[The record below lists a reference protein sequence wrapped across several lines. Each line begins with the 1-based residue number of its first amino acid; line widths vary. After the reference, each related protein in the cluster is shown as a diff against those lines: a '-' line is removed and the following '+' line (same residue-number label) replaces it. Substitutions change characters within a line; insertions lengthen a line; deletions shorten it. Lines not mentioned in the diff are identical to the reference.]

1 MLILLFQYFSL
12 NWQHQLCKNP
22 RSNPDIKT
30 LFTDHACGPT
40 NGARPPP
47 PTNNPLVGPIPKAG
61 AFPPIG
67 SHNVSNYMYKFVKKY
82 YSSRKK
88 CLTHLA
94 LQPFQPVVSPSPGAI
109 AGWMSSTNPPLPHA
123 AMAAGPPSLVQSSTA
138 GGNFGNYL
146 VLSLVCYTYRLQLSY
161 GVW

>member
-1 MLILLFQYFSL
+1 MEFSCVANTSSFLIKVVTFDVIPLFQYFSL

-30 LFTDHACGPT
+30 LFTDHACTPT

-67 SHNVSNYMYKFVKKY
+67 AHNVSN
-82 YSSRKK
+82 
-88 CLTHLA
+88 LHL
-94 LQPFQPVVSPSPGAI
+94 
-109 AGWMSSTNPPLPHA
+109 
-123 AMAAGPPSLVQSSTA
+123 
-138 GGNFGNYL
+138 
-146 VLSLVCYTYRLQLSY
+146 
-161 GVW
+161 

>member
-1 MLILLFQYFSL
+1 MVILVFQHFSL

-30 LFTDHACGPT
+30 LFTDHACTPS

-47 PTNNPLVGPIPKAG
+47 PPNNPLVGPIPKAG

-67 SHNVSNYMYKFVKKY
+67 AHNVSNYIHKSANVPGNNAQ
-82 YSSRKK
+82 
-88 CLTHLA
+88 LNLA

-123 AMAAGPPSLVQSSTA
+123 AVAAGPPSLVQPSSA
-138 GGNFGNYL
+138 GGNVGMSSSDSGLQDSWFL
-146 VLSLVCYTYRLQLSY
+146 LSC
-161 GVW
+161 GPW